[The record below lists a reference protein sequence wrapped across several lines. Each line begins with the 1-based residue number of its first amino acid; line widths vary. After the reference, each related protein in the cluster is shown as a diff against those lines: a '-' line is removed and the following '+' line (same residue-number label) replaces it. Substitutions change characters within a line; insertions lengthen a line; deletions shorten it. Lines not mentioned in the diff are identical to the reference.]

1 LNKKMCYDIL
11 SQNMNRDLCLRWF
24 FSIFPLIL
32 TIIIIFILDYFTH
45 LISFFGLG
53 NLPSSDVK
61 IGNIIPALFTG
72 TITAGSILL
81 GFFSVS
87 AYNFYHSLADSI
99 EKSKELR
106 DKNDDALKTQH
117 QEKQNLE
124 KKGEKVKNDQLIGVK
139 EDIKLLESKIG
150 KSIEAKELIML
161 NTNALAHE
169 QEHLCKF
176 MVNFLKITVGLLLS
190 AFIIFVFSS
199 IPFLQALMAPY
210 AFFSLYSIF
219 VGLVLF
225 LRKFM
230 AWEGHREINELTF
243 TFENNAI

>member
-1 LNKKMCYDIL
+1 MNKKLCYDIL
-11 SQNMNRDLCLRWF
+11 AQNMNRDLCLRWF
-24 FSIFPLIL
+24 LSMVPLIL
-32 TIIIIFILDYFTH
+32 VIIVIFLVAYFTPF
-45 LISFFGLG
+45 ISFFRLG
-53 NLPSSDVK
+53 DLPSSDVK

-87 AYNFYHSLADSI
+87 AYNFYHSIAGAI
-99 EKSKELR
+99 EKSKDLR
-106 DKNDDALKTQH
+106 DKNDAEMKTQN
-117 QEKQNLE
+117 QEKRDLE
-124 KKGEKVKNDQLIGVK
+124 QMREKAKDDQLIGVNATLK
-139 EDIKLLESKIG
+139 ILENKIG
-150 KSIEAKELIML
+150 ESTETKELIML

-176 MVNFLKITVGLLLS
+176 MVNFLIVTVGLLLS

-199 IPFLQALMAPY
+199 ISFLQGLMAPY

-230 AWEGHREINELTF
+230 SWEGHRELNELIHAF
-243 TFENNAI
+243 KNDS

>member
-1 LNKKMCYDIL
+1 MCYDIL

-24 FSIFPLIL
+24 LSMFPLIL
-32 TIIIIFILDYFTH
+32 TIIIVFLVAYFTN
-45 LISFFGLG
+45 LISFFSLSD
-53 NLPSSDVK
+53 LPSSDVK

-87 AYNFYHSLADSI
+87 AYNFYHDIADSI
-99 EKSKELR
+99 DKSKALR
-106 DKNDDALKTQH
+106 DKNDAILKTQN
-117 QEKQNLE
+117 QEKRELE
-124 KKGEKVKNDQLIGVK
+124 QKKEKAKDDQLIEVK
-139 EDIKLLESKIG
+139 ATIEVLENKIG
-150 KSIEAKELIML
+150 ESIETKELIML

-176 MVNFLKITVGLLLS
+176 MVNFLIVTVALLLS
-190 AFIIFVFSS
+190 SFIIFVLSS
-199 IPFLQALMAPY
+199 LSLWQGLLAPY

-230 AWEGHREINELTF
+230 AWEGHKEINELTYL
-243 TFENNAI
+243 FEDNNS